1 MIEALKSLGITAI
14 LVLAFAYLLYMVGLS
29 LVFRQLSF
37 PAWQAYIPLYNYYVL
52 IQAVGLPKRWFG
64 LAIVPYAGAVY
75 ALAISIRLGK
85 IYKRGIAFSSTWLTF
100 AAPIGMFVIALGKQK
115 PNLAVIKEP
124 PPAIDTKQLQDKI
137 KRRRPK
143 NETTS

>member
-1 MIEALKSLGITAI
+1 MVDALKSLGLTAI
-14 LVLAFAYLLYMVGLS
+14 LFFAFAYLLYMIGLS
-29 LVFRQLSF
+29 FVFKQLNF
-37 PAWQAYIPLYNYYVL
+37 PTWQAFIPLYNYYVL

-85 IYKRGIAFSSTWLTF
+85 IYHRGIAFSSTWLTF
-100 AAPIGMFVIALGKQK
+100 AAPIGMFVIALSKQK
-115 PNLAVIKEP
+115 RDMSVIKEA
-124 PPAIDTKQLQDKI
+124 PPAIDTRQLQNKI